1 MNLEDITKYNKS
13 DIEKQILQIIH
24 DLKNKR
30 DKTSSQIKR
39 KKDGCQMGGDWGMG
53 EMDEGDQKIQTSI
66 YKVNKSWACNVSHGD
81 YS

>member
-1 MNLEDITKYNKS
+1 MYVRSRNPPK
-13 DIEKQILQIIH
+13 KQKPAKQTSEQKPKLIATAQI
-24 DLKNKR
+24 
-30 DKTSSQIKR
+30 
-39 KKDGCQMGGDWGMG
+39 GVCQMGGDWGMG